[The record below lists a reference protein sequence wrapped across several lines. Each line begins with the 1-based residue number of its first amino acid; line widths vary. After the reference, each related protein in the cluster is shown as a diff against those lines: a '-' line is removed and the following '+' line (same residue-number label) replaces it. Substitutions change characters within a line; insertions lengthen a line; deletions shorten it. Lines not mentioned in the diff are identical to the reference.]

1 MDETSISK
9 LREWITLDDQTSELK
24 NSMNV
29 LNEKKKAIEDDI
41 MQYVEDKKL
50 ENVTITFGDK
60 KLKFAKVNVKQ
71 TLSIKYIK
79 TALAK
84 YNDELSKNSNID
96 IDDLCKYL
104 IDNLEITTKL
114 CIKRPIR

>member
-1 MDETSISK
+1 MDTEHISK
-9 LREWITLDDQTSELK
+9 LKEWITLDDQTSELK
-24 NSMNV
+24 NSINV

-50 ENVTITFGDK
+50 EDITVTFGER

-71 TLSIKYIK
+71 SLSIKYIK
-79 TALAK
+79 NALTK
-84 YNDELSKNSNID
+84 YNGELSNNNKID

-104 IDNLEITTKL
+104 LENLETTSKM